1 MKPITIIGGG
11 LAGLTLGIALR
22 REGVPVTIHEAGD
35 YPRRR
40 VCGEFIS
47 GRGLQTLKR
56 FDLWDGV
63 IAAGARRAQT
73 TAFYLRGRQMLRC
86 RLPADALCISR
97 HCLDA
102 FLAREFPREGGDLHV
117 RSRWTKPMEQEG
129 VVRATGR
136 RPQPQ
141 IEGARWHGLKAHAT
155 RVELAADLEM
165 HFDAEAYVGL
175 CRLDGER
182 VNVCGFFRTNIPE
195 QLGGAE
201 GSELNHRL
209 AAARW
214 DEDSRCSVAG
224 LSPYPQLASDVAI
237 GDALSMPA
245 PVTGNGMSMAFES
258 AELATGP
265 LLQYSGGLVD
275 WESATSEMQRQRRRA
290 FASRL
295 RWSHFLHWAL
305 FRQKS
310 RGLTILVPMCW
321 RALFHA
327 TR

>member
-1 MKPITIIGGG
+1 MKPVTIIGGG

-22 REGVPVTIHEAGD
+22 REGVPVTIYEAGD
-35 YPRRR
+35 YPRHR

-47 GRGLQTLKR
+47 GRGLKTLAR
-56 FDLWDGV
+56 FDLWNGV

-73 TAFYLRGRQMLRC
+73 TAFYLRGRKILNC

-97 HCLDA
+97 HRLDA
-102 FLAREFPREGGDLHV
+102 FLASEFQRDGGDLRL
-117 RSRWTKPMEQEG
+117 RSRWTRPMEQEG
-129 VVRATGR
+129 IIRATGR

-141 IEGARWHGLKAHAT
+141 IKGTRWHGLKAHAT
-155 RVELAADLEM
+155 NVQLAADLEM

-175 CRLDGER
+175 CRLHGER
-182 VNVCGFFRTNIPE
+182 VNVCGFFRTSIPE
-195 QLGGAE
+195 QLRGQE

-209 AAARW
+209 AAAVW
-214 DEDSRCSVAG
+214 DEDSRCSIAG
-224 LSPYPQLASDVAI
+224 LSPSPQRASDAAI
-237 GDALSMPA
+237 GDAFSMPA

-265 LLQYSGGLVD
+265 LLRYSGGLVN
-275 WESATSEMQRQRRRA
+275 WQSAMNEMQRQLHRA

-295 RWSHFLHWAL
+295 RWSRFLHWAL

-310 RGLTILVPMCW
+310 RGLTLLAPVCW